1 MASLR
6 ALYRSRRWLRV
17 AARLGLL
24 AVAALVIL
32 LPPQS
37 ARASVGTIV
46 IVAILGVAA
55 WSLAGD
61 EER

>member
-1 MASLR
+1 VSALR

-17 AARLGLL
+17 VARLGLL
-24 AVAALVIL
+24 AAAALAIV

-37 ARASVGTIV
+37 VRASVGTIV

-61 EER
+61 DER

>member
-1 MASLR
+1 VASLR
-6 ALYRSRRWLRV
+6 ALYRSRRWLRI

-24 AVAALVIL
+24 AVTALVVV

-37 ARASVGTIV
+37 VRASVSTIL
-46 IVAILGVAA
+46 IVAILSVAA
-55 WSLAGD
+55 WSLAGS